1 MMKANINGI
10 TVEVEDSTIT
20 LPDETITE
28 PTIEERLEAVEAALL
43 EQMLR
48 GLSNV

>member
-1 MMKANINGI
+1 MKVCIDGVI
-10 TVEVEDSTIT
+10 QEVEPNDIEPDVIT
-20 LPDETITE
+20 T
-28 PTIEERLEAVEAALL
+28 PTLEERLEAVEAALL

>member
-1 MMKANINGI
+1 MRKVNGKLEPFEPVFEQEEPDVI
-10 TVEVEDSTIT
+10 TT
-20 LPDETITE
+20 